1 MCKQDISEVNVMALC
16 ICSRKAVKLMREKD
30 IDDGQIIHISSI
42 GGHRMPTAN
51 FLGANFYCGTKFMVK
66 ALTEGLRKELK
77 ALKSRIRIASV
88 SPGLVETQ
96 FLDSYLKNN
105 TIKPADVYASL
116 EALSTKDIADSV
128 TYIMSAPPHVEIHD
142 LLVLPVQ
149 EG

>member
-1 MCKQDISEVNVMALC
+1 MALC
-16 ICSRKAVKLMREKD
+16 ICSREAVELMREKG

-42 GGHRMPTAN
+42 GGHRMPSAN

-77 ALKSRIRIASV
+77 ALKSRIRIASL

-96 FLDSYLKNN
+96 FLDNYLKDHS
-105 TIKPADVYASL
+105 TIKPADVYASM
-116 EALSTKDIADSV
+116 ESLSTTNIADSV
-128 TYIMSAPPHVEIHD
+128 IYIMSAPPHVEIHD